1 MNNFKKIHLLS
12 VLATAMFS
20 TSAFADQYIVVAH
33 HQKLND
39 VRLANIENMGGTVID
54 AMPEIGVAI
63 VESSAP
69 DFAQK
74 VQKLP
79 NIRFAVKD
87 IALSKDDLFS
97 AGQNALSSPSS
108 ALSTEA
114 PQAADLPDDMFFGF
128 QWNLQA
134 IKAPQAWA
142 AGYRGQGTRIAILDT
157 GVDADNFELVEN
169 INTDLAKSFID
180 GENWDVSPE
189 ITYHHGTIIATSM
202 VAKDNGMGI
211 VGVAPDAEIVP
222 IKVVSEDGT
231 RGSASALLRGMY
243 YAAQIDADIINMSL
257 GMHIN
262 KNTPG
267 AYAVT
272 TAFKRAA
279 KYAWKQGS
287 LIIAAAGNDAIDV
300 SNDDENIHLPGQL
313 PHVITIGATG
323 PVNYGKDQTV
333 DLDQVPSFTNHGE
346 DYIDFAAPGGNDTVY
361 NQGTFETCTINYVS
375 LPCFMFDEM
384 VAIDNNGQVLT
395 IHGTSIATAQA
406 SGIAA
411 LIIGKTGKNKPRKV
425 LRKMINGD
433 DEPAQ
438 DSLTPFFGYGRL
450 NAYESIK

>member
-1 MNNFKKIHLLS
+1 MNHFKKIHLLS

-20 TSAFADQYIVVAH
+20 TSAFAEQYIVVAH

-39 VRLANIENMGGTVID
+39 VRLANIENMGGTVVD
-54 AMPEIGVAI
+54 AMRDIGVAI
-63 VESSAP
+63 VESSVA

-87 IALSKDDLFS
+87 IALSQDDLFS
-97 AGQNALSSPSS
+97 AGQNAMPSHSSTLPPPTS
-108 ALSTEA
+108 AM
-114 PQAADLPDDMFFGF
+114 PDDMFFGF

-142 AGYRGQGTRIAILDT
+142 AGYRGQGTRIAILDS
-157 GVDADNFELVEN
+157 GVDGDNFELVEN

-189 ITYHHGTIIATSM
+189 ITFHHGTIIATSM

-211 VGVAPDAEIVP
+211 VGVAPDAQIVP
-222 IKVVSEDGT
+222 VKVVSEDGT

-243 YAAQIDADIINMSL
+243 YAAKIDADIINMSL

-262 KNTPG
+262 KSTPG

-279 KYAWKQGS
+279 KYAYKQGS
-287 LIIAAAGNDAIDV
+287 VIIAAAGNDAIDV

-313 PHVITIGATG
+313 PRVITISATG
-323 PVNYGKDQTV
+323 PVDYGKDQTV

-346 DYIDFAAPGGNDTVY
+346 DYIDFAAPGGNDTIY
-361 NQGTFETCTINYVS
+361 NQGTFEMCTVNYVS
-375 LPCFMFDEM
+375 LPCYMFDEM

-395 IHGTSIATAQA
+395 IQGTSIATAQA

-425 LRKMINGD
+425 LRKMIKGA